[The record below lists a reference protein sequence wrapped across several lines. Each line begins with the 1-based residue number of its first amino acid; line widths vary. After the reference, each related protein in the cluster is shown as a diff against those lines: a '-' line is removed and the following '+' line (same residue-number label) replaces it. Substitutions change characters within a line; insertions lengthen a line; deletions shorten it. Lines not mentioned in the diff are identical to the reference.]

1 VIIIHQ
7 VSRQD
12 ILIITLMSQTHAYR
26 SIIKIVRRNL
36 TTKNMVCL
44 LLLPYLFFIFYI
56 FIAAV
61 ILFDTNAIIH
71 QEKNLLVYA
80 HIFTDT
86 QSAAV
91 TKNIDNYQIDF
102 LPVPNILSV
111 KDNSTKLNFSLLE
124 NNTDVYNVFVSLIIK
139 DRTSGNVVEQIPYK
153 FYEFG
158 DISLP
163 YTFQNVGDYTIT
175 FQARINGDPKYEV
188 NPLTASFDISVVNP
202 SEIPFIAWIISLTP
216 IIVAIAGI
224 VIYIDFF
231 KKRNNRSRS
240 ATT

>member
-1 VIIIHQ
+1 
-7 VSRQD
+7 
-12 ILIITLMSQTHAYR
+12 
-26 SIIKIVRRNL
+26 
-36 TTKNMVCL
+36 MVCL

-61 ILFDTNAIIH
+61 ILSDTNLIIH
-71 QEKNLLVYA
+71 QEKNLPLAYA

-86 QSAAV
+86 PNTV

-102 LPVPNILSV
+102 LPVPNIPLV
-111 KDNSTKLNFSLLE
+111 NDNSTKLNFSLLE

-139 DRTSGNVVEQIPYK
+139 DRNSGNVVEQIPYK

-158 DISLP
+158 DITLS
-163 YTFQNVGDYTIT
+163 YTFQNVSDYIIT

-188 NPLTASFDISVVNP
+188 NPLKANFDISVVNP
-202 SEIPFIAWIISLTP
+202 SEIPFITWIISLTP
-216 IIVAIAGI
+216 VIAAIAGI

-231 KKRNNRSRS
+231 KKRNDRSP
-240 ATT
+240 TT

>member
-1 VIIIHQ
+1 
-7 VSRQD
+7 
-12 ILIITLMSQTHAYR
+12 
-26 SIIKIVRRNL
+26 
-36 TTKNMVCL
+36 MVWL

-61 ILFDTNAIIH
+61 ILSDTNAIFD
-71 QEKNLLVYA
+71 QEKNHLAYA

-86 QSAAV
+86 QGTVV
-91 TKNIDNYQIDF
+91 TKNIDSYQIAF
-102 LPVPNILSV
+102 RPFPNIPLV
-111 KDNSTKLNFSLLE
+111 NDNSTKLSFSLME
-124 NNTDVYNVFVSLIIK
+124 NKTDVYNVFVSLIIK
-139 DRTSGNVVEQIPYK
+139 DRNSNVIEQIPYK

-163 YTFQNVGDYTIT
+163 YTFQNVGDYIIT
-175 FQARINGDPKYEV
+175 FHARINGDPKYEV
-188 NPLTASFDISVVNP
+188 TPLTASFDISVVNP

-216 IIVAIAGI
+216 IIAAIAGI

-231 KKRNNRSRS
+231 KKKNSRS

>member
-1 VIIIHQ
+1 
-7 VSRQD
+7 
-12 ILIITLMSQTHAYR
+12 MSQTHIYR

-36 TTKNMVCL
+36 TTENMVCL

-61 ILFDTNAIIH
+61 ILSDINAIIH

-86 QSAAV
+86 QSTAV

-111 KDNSTKLNFSLLE
+111 NDNSTKLNFSLLE

-139 DRTSGNVVEQIPYK
+139 DRNSGNVVEQIPYK

-158 DISLP
+158 DITLP
-163 YTFQNVGDYTIT
+163 YTFQNVGDYIIT
-175 FQARINGDPKYEV
+175 FHARINGDPKYED
-188 NPLTASFDISVVNP
+188 NPLIANFDISVVNP
-202 SEIPFIAWIISLTP
+202 SDISFIVWILSFIP
-216 IIVAIAGI
+216 IVAVIPGI
-224 VIYIDFF
+224 LIYIFF
-231 KKRNNRSRS
+231 KKKKWNRS

>member
-1 VIIIHQ
+1 
-7 VSRQD
+7 
-12 ILIITLMSQTHAYR
+12 MY
-26 SIIKIVRRNL
+26 IIKYSKKKL
-36 TTKNMVCL
+36 KSDHMVWFICIRH
-44 LLLPYLFFIFYI
+44 YLFFII

-61 ILFDTNAIIH
+61 VLPSDTTTNLIIH
-71 QEKNLLVYA
+71 QEKNLPLAYA

-86 QSAAV
+86 PNTI
-91 TKNIDNYQIDF
+91 TKNIGKYQIVF
-102 LPVPNILSV
+102 LPYPNIPSV
-111 KDNSTKLNFSLLE
+111 NDNSTKLNFSLLE

-139 DRTSGNVVEQIPYK
+139 DRNSGNVVEQIPYK

-175 FQARINGDPKYEV
+175 FHAKINGDPKYEAT
-188 NPLTASFDISVVNP
+188 PLMASFDISVVNP
-202 SEIPFIAWIISLTP
+202 SQIPFIAWIISLTP
-216 IIVAIAGI
+216 IIAAIAGI

-231 KKRNNRSRS
+231 NKRNNRSRN

>member
-1 VIIIHQ
+1 
-7 VSRQD
+7 
-12 ILIITLMSQTHAYR
+12 
-26 SIIKIVRRNL
+26 
-36 TTKNMVCL
+36 MVCL

-61 ILFDTNAIIH
+61 ILSDINAIIH

-86 QSAAV
+86 QSTAV

-111 KDNSTKLNFSLLE
+111 NDNSTKLNFSLLE

-139 DRTSGNVVEQIPYK
+139 DRNSNVVEQIPYK

-175 FQARINGDPKYEV
+175 FHARINGDPKYEV
-188 NPLTASFDISVVNP
+188 TPLTASFDISVVNP
-202 SEIPFIAWIISLTP
+202 SQIPFIAWIISLTP
-216 IIVAIAGI
+216 IIAAIAGI

-240 ATT
+240 AIT

>member
-1 VIIIHQ
+1 
-7 VSRQD
+7 
-12 ILIITLMSQTHAYR
+12 MSQTHIYR

-36 TTKNMVCL
+36 TTENMVCL

-61 ILFDTNAIIH
+61 ILFDINAIIH

-86 QSAAV
+86 QSTAV

-111 KDNSTKLNFSLLE
+111 NDNSTKLNFSLLE

-139 DRTSGNVVEQIPYK
+139 DRNSGNVVEQIPYK

-188 NPLTASFDISVVNP
+188 NPLKASFDISVVNP

-216 IIVAIAGI
+216 IIAAIAGI
-224 VIYIDFF
+224 VIYIDFS

>member
-1 VIIIHQ
+1 
-7 VSRQD
+7 
-12 ILIITLMSQTHAYR
+12 MSQTHIYR

-36 TTKNMVCL
+36 TTENMVCL

-61 ILFDTNAIIH
+61 ILSDINAIIH
-71 QEKNLLVYA
+71 QEKDLLVYA

-86 QSAAV
+86 QSTAV

-111 KDNSTKLNFSLLE
+111 NDNSTKLNFSLLE

-139 DRTSGNVVEQIPYK
+139 DRNSGNVVEQIPYK

-188 NPLTASFDISVVNP
+188 TPLTASFDISVVNP
-202 SEIPFIAWIISLTP
+202 SQIPFIAWIISLTP
-216 IIVAIAGI
+216 IIAAIAGI

>member
-1 VIIIHQ
+1 
-7 VSRQD
+7 
-12 ILIITLMSQTHAYR
+12 
-26 SIIKIVRRNL
+26 
-36 TTKNMVCL
+36 MVWL

-61 ILFDTNAIIH
+61 ILSDTNAIID
-71 QEKNLLVYA
+71 QEKNQLAYA

-86 QSAAV
+86 QGTVV
-91 TKNIDNYQIDF
+91 TKNIDSYQIAF
-102 LPVPNILSV
+102 RPFPNIPLV
-111 KDNSTKLNFSLLE
+111 NDNSTKLSFSLME
-124 NNTDVYNVFVSLIIK
+124 NKTDVYNVFVSLIIK
-139 DRTSGNVVEQIPYK
+139 DRNSNVVEQIPYK

-163 YTFQNVGDYTIT
+163 YTFQNVGDYIIT
-175 FQARINGDPKYEV
+175 FHARINGDPKYEV
-188 NPLTASFDISVVNP
+188 TPLTASFDISVVNP

-216 IIVAIAGI
+216 IIAAIAGI

-231 KKRNNRSRS
+231 KKKNSRSRS

>member
-1 VIIIHQ
+1 
-7 VSRQD
+7 
-12 ILIITLMSQTHAYR
+12 MSQTHIYR

-36 TTKNMVCL
+36 TTENMVCL

-61 ILFDTNAIIH
+61 ILSDINAIIH

-86 QSAAV
+86 QSTAV

-111 KDNSTKLNFSLLE
+111 NDNSTKLNFSLLE

-139 DRTSGNVVEQIPYK
+139 DRNSGNVVEQIPYK

-188 NPLTASFDISVVNP
+188 TPLTASFDISVVNP
-202 SEIPFIAWIISLTP
+202 SQIPFIAWIISLTP
-216 IIVAIAGI
+216 IIAAIAGI